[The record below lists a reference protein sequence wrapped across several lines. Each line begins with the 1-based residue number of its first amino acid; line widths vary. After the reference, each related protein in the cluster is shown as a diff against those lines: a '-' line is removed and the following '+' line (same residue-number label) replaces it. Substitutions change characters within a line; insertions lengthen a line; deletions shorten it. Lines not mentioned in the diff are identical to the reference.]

1 MDYQDT
7 LTYLYNSVPMFQQ
20 VGGSAYKEG
29 LENTLTLDAHFEH
42 PHRSFRSIHVAGT
55 NGKGSCSHTLAA
67 ILQEAGY
74 RVGLYTSPHLVDFRE
89 RIRINGQPIP
99 EEYVIRF
106 VEQERGFFEPL
117 HPSFFELTTAM
128 AFRYFADEKVDV
140 AVIEVGLGGRLD
152 CTNIIR
158 PDVCIITNITSEN
171 SITFDS
177 ISVEKTYHLL
187 DNPDNPNCNLEIK
200 FVYPRKYSDKE
211 VLKNLQRQFVSSYFG
226 ENYEQLSPEEAVR
239 KYTDDYLAAYKDME
253 EDYKAEVAKS
263 DETPV
268 GSWFSYYEMSSD
280 DIAFNQDDIISYTV
294 SFENYTGG
302 AHGAHSYNNHVVNLK
317 TGKPIT
323 EEEIFVDNYQDNL
336 ARILV
341 DQIAKQ
347 NNVSDAKELENIG
360 FFSVDEIF
368 PNGNFLVDE
377 TGITYSFNEYEIA
390 AYVVGVTNVHLPY
403 KEIRYLLRD
412 DSPISQL
419 IEN

>member
-1 MDYQDT
+1 MRT
-7 LTYLYNSVPMFQQ
+7 HLRES
-20 VGGSAYKEG
+20 
-29 LENTLTLDAHFEH
+29 
-42 PHRSFRSIHVAGT
+42 
-55 NGKGSCSHTLAA
+55 TLALLLIG
-67 ILQEAGY
+67 ILATGCDT
-74 RVGLYTSPHLVDFRE
+74 GTKK
-89 RIRINGQPIP
+89 
-99 EEYVIRF
+99 
-106 VEQERGFFEPL
+106 
-117 HPSFFELTTAM
+117 A
-128 AFRYFADEKVDV
+128 
-140 AVIEVGLGGRLD
+140 
-152 CTNIIR
+152 
-158 PDVCIITNITSEN
+158 SEN

-200 FVYPRKYSDKE
+200 FVNPRKYSDKE

-239 KYTDDYLAAYKDME
+239 KYTDDYLAAYKDQDE
-253 EDYKAEVAKS
+253 EYKAEVAKS
-263 DETPV
+263 AETTV
-268 GSWFSYYEMSSD
+268 SSWISYYEMSSD

-294 SFENYTGG
+294 SFYYFNVC
-302 AHGAHSYNNHVVNLK
+302 ANCAHSYNIHLVNLK
-317 TGKPIT
+317 YGKPIT

>member
-1 MDYQDT
+1 MRTHLRESMLALLLIGILATGCDT
-7 LTYLYNSVPMFQQ
+7 
-20 VGGSAYKEG
+20 
-29 LENTLTLDAHFEH
+29 
-42 PHRSFRSIHVAGT
+42 GT
-55 NGKGSCSHTLAA
+55 KKA
-67 ILQEAGY
+67 
-74 RVGLYTSPHLVDFRE
+74 
-89 RIRINGQPIP
+89 
-99 EEYVIRF
+99 
-106 VEQERGFFEPL
+106 
-117 HPSFFELTTAM
+117 
-128 AFRYFADEKVDV
+128 
-140 AVIEVGLGGRLD
+140 
-152 CTNIIR
+152 
-158 PDVCIITNITSEN
+158 SEN

-239 KYTDDYLAAYKDME
+239 KYTDDYLAAYKDLE

-390 AYVVGVTNVHLPY
+390 AYVVACRPDVHSRGCPSSS
-403 KEIRYLLRD
+403 EGIR
-412 DSPISQL
+412 
-419 IEN
+419 

>member
-1 MDYQDT
+1 MRTHLRESMLALLLIGILATGCDT
-7 LTYLYNSVPMFQQ
+7 
-20 VGGSAYKEG
+20 
-29 LENTLTLDAHFEH
+29 
-42 PHRSFRSIHVAGT
+42 GT
-55 NGKGSCSHTLAA
+55 KKA
-67 ILQEAGY
+67 
-74 RVGLYTSPHLVDFRE
+74 
-89 RIRINGQPIP
+89 
-99 EEYVIRF
+99 
-106 VEQERGFFEPL
+106 
-117 HPSFFELTTAM
+117 
-128 AFRYFADEKVDV
+128 
-140 AVIEVGLGGRLD
+140 
-152 CTNIIR
+152 
-158 PDVCIITNITSEN
+158 SEN

-239 KYTDDYLAAYKDME
+239 KYTDDYLAAYKDLE

-377 TGITYSFNEYEIA
+377 TGITARLTTKSKSCFSSSPRQWRKD
-390 AYVVGVTNVHLPY
+390 TFS
-403 KEIRYLLRD
+403 
-412 DSPISQL
+412 SPIASATACPTL
-419 IEN
+419 IFFPILSTRWKWVSGNKIAKGMPGKPPPVPRSITEEPGLKRSISVIPSE

>member
-1 MDYQDT
+1 MRTHLRESMLALLLIGILATGCDT
-7 LTYLYNSVPMFQQ
+7 
-20 VGGSAYKEG
+20 
-29 LENTLTLDAHFEH
+29 
-42 PHRSFRSIHVAGT
+42 GT
-55 NGKGSCSHTLAA
+55 K
-67 ILQEAGY
+67 
-74 RVGLYTSPHLVDFRE
+74 
-89 RIRINGQPIP
+89 
-99 EEYVIRF
+99 
-106 VEQERGFFEPL
+106 
-117 HPSFFELTTAM
+117 
-128 AFRYFADEKVDV
+128 
-140 AVIEVGLGGRLD
+140 
-152 CTNIIR
+152 
-158 PDVCIITNITSEN
+158 
-171 SITFDS
+171 
-177 ISVEKTYHLL
+177 
-187 DNPDNPNCNLEIK
+187 
-200 FVYPRKYSDKE
+200 
-211 VLKNLQRQFVSSYFG
+211 RQFVSSYFG

-239 KYTDDYLAAYKDME
+239 KYTDDYLAAYKDLE

>member
-1 MDYQDT
+1 MRTHLRESMLALLLIGILATGCDT
-7 LTYLYNSVPMFQQ
+7 
-20 VGGSAYKEG
+20 
-29 LENTLTLDAHFEH
+29 
-42 PHRSFRSIHVAGT
+42 GT
-55 NGKGSCSHTLAA
+55 KKA
-67 ILQEAGY
+67 
-74 RVGLYTSPHLVDFRE
+74 
-89 RIRINGQPIP
+89 
-99 EEYVIRF
+99 
-106 VEQERGFFEPL
+106 
-117 HPSFFELTTAM
+117 
-128 AFRYFADEKVDV
+128 
-140 AVIEVGLGGRLD
+140 
-152 CTNIIR
+152 
-158 PDVCIITNITSEN
+158 SEN

-177 ISVEKTYHLL
+177 ISVEKAYHLL

-239 KYTDDYLAAYKDME
+239 KYTDDYLAAYKDLE

-377 TGITYSFNEYEIA
+377 TGITYSFNEYE
-390 AYVVGVTNVHLPY
+390 NVHLPY

-419 IEN
+419 IKN